1 MKSLKTTTLAGTIA
15 SSNVSV
21 KVQDRNPRRDL
32 LIIQNP
38 SGETGVLF
46 YSFGADAVVG
56 SVNLG
61 LAPGESVRFDEHCG
75 VPGESVHVVAA
86 NATHKWV
93 VMVGQRAGIE

>member
-1 MKSLKTTTLAGTIA
+1 MKSFKTTTIAGTIA
-15 SSNVSV
+15 SNNVSV

-38 SGETGVLF
+38 TGETGVLF
-46 YSFGADAVVG
+46 YNFGDDAEVG
-56 SVNLG
+56 GANLG
-61 LAPGESVRFDEHCG
+61 LAPGESVKFDQYCA
-75 VPGESVHVVAA
+75 VPGESIHVVAA